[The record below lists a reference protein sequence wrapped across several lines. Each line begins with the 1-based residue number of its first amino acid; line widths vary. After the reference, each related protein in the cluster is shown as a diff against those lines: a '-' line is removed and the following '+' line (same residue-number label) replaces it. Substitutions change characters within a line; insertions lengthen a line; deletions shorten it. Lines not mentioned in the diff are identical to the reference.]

1 MSNFRSV
8 LDTNVVLA
16 GKRTA
21 HPSSPNREIIERWLL
36 GEFTLL
42 YSLDLL
48 HEYAEK
54 LTEHG
59 IPDSEIE
66 EFFRAFGRLAE
77 EVWIESFHLRH
88 YPVDADDIA
97 FLLCALNGAA
107 SHLVTYDDHLL
118 TMEEEFRSAV
128 RICKPVA
135 FLADLRTGS

>member
-48 HEYAEK
+48 LEYAEK

-59 IPDSEIE
+59 IPDSEPIRQKTVASE
-66 EFFRAFGRLAE
+66 TEWSRFRDGSKDLPASR
-77 EVWIESFHLRH
+77 LRH
-88 YPVDADDIA
+88 RPQ
-97 FLLCALNGAA
+97 
-107 SHLVTYDDHLL
+107 
-118 TMEEEFRSAV
+118 
-128 RICKPVA
+128 
-135 FLADLRTGS
+135 

>member
-48 HEYAEK
+48 LEYAEK

-66 EFFRAFGRLAE
+66 
-77 EVWIESFHLRH
+77 
-88 YPVDADDIA
+88 DC
-97 FLLCALNGAA
+97 LLYTSPSPRDRG
-107 SHLVTYDDHLL
+107 
-118 TMEEEFRSAV
+118 
-128 RICKPVA
+128 
-135 FLADLRTGS
+135 